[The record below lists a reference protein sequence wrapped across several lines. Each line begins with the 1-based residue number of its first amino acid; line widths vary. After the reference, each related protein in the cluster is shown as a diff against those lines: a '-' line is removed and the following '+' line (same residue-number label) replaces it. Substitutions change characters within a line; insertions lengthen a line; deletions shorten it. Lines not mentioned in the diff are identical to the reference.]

1 MTATDGAVTTAVTQG
16 SDDPDS
22 NDLQRLAASLDDLE
36 LHSNGPDKPSNNSQA
51 R

>member
-1 MTATDGAVTTAVTQG
+1 MTATDGAVTPAVTHR

-22 NDLQRLAASLDDLE
+22 NDLNRLAASLDDLE
-36 LHSNGPDKPSNNSQA
+36 LHSHGPDKPSDSQA